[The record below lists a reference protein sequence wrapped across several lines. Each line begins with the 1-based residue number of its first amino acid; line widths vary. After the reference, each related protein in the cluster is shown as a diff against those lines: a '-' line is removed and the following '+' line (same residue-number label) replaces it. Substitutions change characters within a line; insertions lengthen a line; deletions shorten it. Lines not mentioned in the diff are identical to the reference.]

1 MNNFQFN
8 ESVRYLTTMN
18 PLFDRFV
25 SKMDDGGAADFFAF
39 WARELESYE
48 MDDFKATVDQIS
60 REGWG
65 EWEHPHGLERVMER
79 LRDARAKEVRRERN
93 AEVIAQGYYPENASP
108 GLWDGARTTFQEI
121 ENGRQSAK
129 EQIAMLETI
138 YMEVYAEYGIE
149 VKKGGPSGMH
159 AAKLAGKAEEVKA
172 EVRRRWRAWV
182 RETQGVTL

>member
-93 AEVIAQGYYPENASP
+93 AEDRTRVQP
-108 GLWDGARTTFQEI
+108 GERKPGPV
-121 ENGRQSAK
+121 GRCSHD
-129 EQIAMLETI
+129 
-138 YMEVYAEYGIE
+138 V
-149 VKKGGPSGMH
+149 S
-159 AAKLAGKAEEVKA
+159 
-172 EVRRRWRAWV
+172 RD
-182 RETQGVTL
+182 RELHLG